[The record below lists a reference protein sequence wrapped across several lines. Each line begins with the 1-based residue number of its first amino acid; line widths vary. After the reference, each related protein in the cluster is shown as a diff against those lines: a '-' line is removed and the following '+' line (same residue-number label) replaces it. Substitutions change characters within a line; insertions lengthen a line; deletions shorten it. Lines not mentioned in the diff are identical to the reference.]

1 MEDRVGEVLA
11 QRRALESGAAA
22 GVALSVFLHTAGA
35 AIAIYAALHQTPPQT
50 VNTLTINLEPITMKS
65 VAPPPPA
72 VRRAAPVLHEV
83 QPVVEQPKPAA
94 KPQPKTVPL
103 SPFGKS
109 EKKGSEHPVA
119 PPPAVR
125 AAEGG
130 GATSTSTASN
140 NVAIG
145 AAGVTSIEG
154 DFPYTIYI
162 QNMNRLIGN
171 HWTRPEV
178 RPGTSAGIHF
188 VIDRDGAIRDATVET
203 SSGNP
208 LYDRAA
214 LRAILE
220 TSPLPPL
227 PFAYNGTYLG
237 VHLIFK

>member
-35 AIAIYAALHQTPPQT
+35 AIVVYAALHQAPPQT
-50 VNTLTINLEPITMKS
+50 VNTLTINLEPLTN

-72 VRRAAPVLHEV
+72 ARRVTTTLREP
-83 QPVVEQPKPAA
+83 QPVIEQPKPAA
-94 KPQPKTVPL
+94 KPEPKTVPL

-109 EKKGSEHPVA
+109 AKKGSETPVA
-119 PPPAVR
+119 PPPVR

-130 GATSTSTASN
+130 GATSTAAAS

-145 AAGVTSIEG
+145 GVGAAAIEG
-154 DFPYTIYI
+154 DFPFPFYVR
-162 QNMNRLIGN
+162 QVNKLIGD
-171 HWTRPEV
+171 HWSRPEV
-178 RPGTSAGIHF
+178 KPGTTVAVRI
-188 VIDRDGAIRDATVET
+188 VIDRDGTVHDATIVT

-208 LYDRAA
+208 LYDRSA
-214 LRAILE
+214 LRAVLE

-227 PFAYNGTYLG
+227 PFAFNGTYLG
-237 VHLIFK
+237 VKIIFQ